1 MNLGGQGIGSTSS
14 GGSGGGS
21 FPAAGAT
28 EDTAAGTTITPAA
41 STATWNVSAPVSGT
55 NTYQLPLDAKP
66 VVHTIGWKSG
76 NAPIVDAPTASG
88 WKLVNPVTGDMTATT
103 YTYGQGGNGAGES
116 YGWVADVPG
125 KLMWPIG

>member
-1 MNLGGQGIGSTSS
+1 MNLGGAGIGSTSS

-28 EDTAAGTTITPAA
+28 VDAAAGPTTITPTA

-55 NTYQLPLDAKP
+55 NTYQLPVDAVP
-66 VVHTIGWKSG
+66 AVHTVSWGSG
-76 NAPIVDAPTASG
+76 NAPIVLAPAT
-88 WKLVNPVTGDMTATT
+88 WKLVNPVTGDMTGTS

-116 YGWVADVPG
+116 YGWVADIPQ